1 MAAPLEPVVIA
12 FLAAARVAYL
22 ATVGRGG
29 APLVL
34 PVCFVVLDASGPDA
48 RLIVS
53 LDEKPK
59 RKPPRELERVR
70 NLVANP
76 RVAVVAD
83 RWSEDWTRLAW
94 VHLSGTARV
103 LEPPL
108 GAGAD
113 PAAVAPAPPNAA
125 AAALPPDAALHQRA
139 VALLR
144 EKYAPYRAMA
154 LESRPAIVMEIERV
168 KTWGPLA

>member
-1 MAAPLEPVVIA
+1 M
-12 FLAAARVAYL
+12 
-22 ATVGRGG
+22 
-29 APLVL
+29 
-34 PVCFVVLDASGPDA
+34 
-48 RLIVS
+48 
-53 LDEKPK
+53 
-59 RKPPRELERVR
+59 R
-70 NLVANP
+70 NLAANP

-83 RWSEDWTRLAW
+83 RWSEDWARLAW

-103 LEPPL
+103 LEPPP

-113 PAAVAPAPPNAA
+113 PTAMGALPHDAA
-125 AAALPPDAALHQRA
+125 AAVPREAALPTDAALHRRA

-154 LESRPAIVMEIERV
+154 LQARPAIVMEIERV